1 MRVPRE
7 RPHAVALAHA
17 ERLQGAGQPRR
28 ALGPAPVVHALE
40 PDARHPCGQRLLRE
54 DPARALEE
62 VRQRERVVH
71 DQVVD
76 RSGHRRPPGATS
88 PRSSDVA
95 QRNPTMWWPAAAP
108 RRSYDILRVTLSAST
123 GSSWLAPRTTTRPTP
138 ANG

>member
-1 MRVPRE
+1 
-7 RPHAVALAHA
+7 
-17 ERLQGAGQPRR
+17 QPRR

-40 PDARHPCGQRLLRE
+40 PDARHPRGQRLLRE

-95 QRNPTMWWPAAAP
+95 QRNPTTCWPLAAR
-108 RRSYDILRVTLSAST
+108 RRSYDPRLVTLSASS
-123 GSSWLAPRTTTRPTP
+123 GSSWLAPPPTP
-138 ANG
+138 RPAPVPDCRPRHAQKAPASSHETATGWWP